1 MEIEVLDEKDMEGSI
16 RKILPRRNELIRPAV
31 ANIDQAL
38 VVFAVTEPSPHLN
51 LLDRFLVMMESRDI
65 PAVLCFNKTD
75 IGSSPEIAELKEIYG
90 ACGYPVIFTSARQ
103 EENIETLKELLHAK
117 TTAIAGPSGVG
128 KSSLINLIQSGVTME
143 TGSVSRKIGRGR
155 HTTRHAELL
164 VIDRDSYIMDTP
176 GFSSLYISDMEKDEL
191 KYCFP
196 EFRPYE
202 GKCRFNGC
210 DHTHEPDCAVKE
222 AVEAGKIHEKRY
234 ENYLNLY
241 RELQE
246 RKRY

>member
-1 MEIEVLDEKDMEGSI
+1 M
-16 RKILPRRNELIRPAV
+16 
-31 ANIDQAL
+31 IDQ
-38 VVFAVTEPSPHLN
+38 
-51 LLDRFLVMMESRDI
+51 
-65 PAVLCFNKTD
+65 
-75 IGSSPEIAELKEIYG
+75 
-90 ACGYPVIFTSARQ
+90 
-103 EENIETLKELLHAK
+103 
-117 TTAIAGPSGVG
+117 
-128 KSSLINLIQSGVTME
+128 
-143 TGSVSRKIGRGR
+143 
-155 HTTRHAELL
+155 
-164 VIDRDSYIMDTP
+164 DSYIMDTP

-234 ENYLNLY
+234 ENYLSLY

-246 RKRY
+246 RKKY

>member
-1 MEIEVLDEKDMEGSI
+1 MWRSRSLDEKDMEGSI

-75 IGSSPEIAELKEIYG
+75 IGSSPEIEELREIYA
-90 ACGYPVIFTSARQ
+90 ACGYPVVFTSARE
-103 EENIETLKELLHAK
+103 EENIETLKGLLHGK

-143 TGSVSRKIGRGR
+143 TGSVSRKIGQGGN
-155 HTTRHAELL
+155 TRPAT
-164 VIDRDSYIMDTP
+164 RS
-176 GFSSLYISDMEKDEL
+176 FW
-191 KYCFP
+191 
-196 EFRPYE
+196 
-202 GKCRFNGC
+202 
-210 DHTHEPDCAVKE
+210 
-222 AVEAGKIHEKRY
+222 
-234 ENYLNLY
+234 
-241 RELQE
+241 
-246 RKRY
+246 